1 MVETVR
7 FNCELCM
14 AMCGMIATVEDGRL
28 VDVKGDRDHPTSAG
42 YTCAK
47 GRALPERHHGDG
59 RLDFPRLR
67 GERVSWDTLLDDAT
81 GEIQRLIAEG
91 GPNSVAG
98 YYATG
103 QAFSGGAYPM
113 LDLLA
118 QLGSNQVYSPMTL
131 DVAPRLRAAELV
143 TGIPFLHPSWFPEE
157 GPTLCVMLG
166 TNPTTS
172 GGWIGSAR
180 ANMPQRLRGF
190 RARGGELWV
199 VDPRRSSSAKRADRH
214 LAPRPGTDHFLLAWL
229 ARELL
234 DKGHDAHEVASACDP
249 ADVERLRA
257 AVAPFTLEVV
267 AERTDLAADDLIEL
281 LAAIRR
287 HGKVVLLGGTC
298 LGFQPEGVVAEWL
311 ALAVMIITGSL
322 DVEGG
327 LKYLSAGHG
336 MIDGPAFAYHAP
348 EDGSA
353 SPGPASRP
361 DLDGLLGQFPAVT
374 LPDEIESGQVR
385 ALLVFGGNPLT
396 SVPDPDRMRAALAK
410 LDVLVVIDP
419 FDVEITKM
427 ATHAMPCAWVTE
439 RTSFIHEPL
448 QGLDRSYLSPPVV
461 PPGGERQ
468 QSWWIIAQLARRLGK
483 DVLDGLDPDT
493 SDDDTVVRHLARARA
508 DFAEEVFAGG
518 SHGAA
523 VPTGI
528 GWVHEKMLP
537 GGRWRLAPRVL
548 LDRLT
553 AALDQESGG
562 LRLVAGRRMNSLNS
576 RVYALE
582 DGTPPIV
589 ISAAAARDHAISNGD
604 RVRVSTAS
612 GAVEG
617 LVEVDAALG
626 DAAVY
631 INHGWLE
638 QNVNRIIDRMPDR
651 LTLQPVFTG
660 ISVQLERVDA
670 Q

>member
-1 MVETVR
+1 MR

-14 AMCGMIATVEDGRL
+14 AMCGMIASVEDGRL
-28 VDVKGDRDHPTSAG
+28 VDVKGDRDHPASAG
-42 YTCAK
+42 YTCTK
-47 GRALPERHHGDG
+47 GRALPERHHGSS

-67 GERVSWDTLLDDAT
+67 GERVAWDALLDDVAR
-81 GEIQRLIAEG
+81 EIRRLIAEG

-143 TGIPFLHPSWFPEE
+143 TGVPFLHPSWFPEE

-180 ANMPQRLRGF
+180 SNMPQRLRGF
-190 RARGGELWV
+190 QSRGGELWV
-199 VDPRRSSSAKRADRH
+199 VDPRRTSSAKRADRH
-214 LAPRPGTDHFLLAWL
+214 LAPRPGTDVFLLAWL
-229 ARELL
+229 VRELL
-234 DKGHDAHEVASACDP
+234 DHGYDALELASACDP

-257 AVAPFTLEVV
+257 AVAPFTLDRV

-311 ALAVMIITGSL
+311 ALAAMIITGSL
-322 DVEGG
+322 DCEGG
-327 LKYLSAGHG
+327 LKYLAAGNG
-336 MIDGPAFAYHAP
+336 MLEGPPFPGHAP
-348 EDGSA
+348 EDGSV

-361 DLDGLLGQFPAVT
+361 DLDGLLGQFPSVT

-385 ALLVFGGNPLT
+385 ALIVFGGNPMT

-410 LDVLVVIDP
+410 LDLLVVIDP

-427 ATHAMPCAWVTE
+427 ATHAMPCTWVTE

-448 QGLDRSYLSPPVV
+448 QGIDRSYLSPAVV

-468 QSWWIIAQLARRLGK
+468 QSWWILAQLARRLEI
-483 DVLDGLDPDT
+483 DLLDGLDPDT
-493 SDDDTVVRHLARARA
+493 ADDDTVVRHLARQRA

-518 SHGAA
+518 SHGAP
-523 VPTGI
+523 VPTRI
-528 GWVHEKMLP
+528 GWIHEKALP
-537 GGRWRLAPRVL
+537 GGRWRLAPRILV
-548 LDRLT
+548 DRL
-553 AALDQESGG
+553 AAAMELDSGG
-562 LRLVAGRRMNSLNS
+562 LRLVAGRRMGSINSKI
-576 RVYALE
+576 YAGA
-582 DGTPPIV
+582 DGAPPIA
-589 ISAAAARDHAISNGD
+589 ISAAAARDHAITSGD

-617 LVEVDAALG
+617 RVEVDATLG
-626 DAAVY
+626 DASVW

-638 QNVNRIIDRMPDR
+638 QNVNRIIDRMPDV

-660 ISVQLERVDA
+660 IPVRLEHIGS
-670 Q
+670 